1 MVSMF
6 FLVNVVLGP
15 LLVSGH
21 AKNKSI
27 EGHESSQ
34 RNTDNFR
41 ASNLFC
47 VFCCFVR

>member
-34 RNTDNFR
+34 RNTDSFS
-41 ASNLFC
+41 ASNFV
-47 VFCCFVR
+47 VFFVVS